1 MTAGTQ
7 NRVRFA
13 TRSQLRSLGRLID
26 HNRHRGV
33 TITSVADRAGRSIA
47 YISEICR
54 GLLPG
59 GRKVSLAEYGR
70 IQQIIRDL
78 AEGAK

>member
-1 MTAGTQ
+1 MEAAATAR
-7 NRVRFA
+7 NA

-26 HNRHRGV
+26 HNRYRGV
-33 TITSVADRAGRSIA
+33 TITSVADRAGLSIA
-47 YISEICR
+47 YISEISR

-59 GRKVSLAEYGR
+59 GRKVSLAEYVR

-78 AEGAK
+78 AGGGK